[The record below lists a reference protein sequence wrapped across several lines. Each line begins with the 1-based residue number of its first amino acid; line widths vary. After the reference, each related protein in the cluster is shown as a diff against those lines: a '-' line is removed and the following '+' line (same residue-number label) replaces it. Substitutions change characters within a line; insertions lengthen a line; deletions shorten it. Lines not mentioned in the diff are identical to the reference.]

1 MELKESQEI
10 YKVLISSQYKVL
22 VNTLIKSA
30 VRYSRLRVDW
40 LLSDLEGRIEMDAE
54 RTRAHNT
61 FIDNCNI
68 VCRNMEQAGEDTQWR
83 TKIGSDRKA
92 IGDFACLIN
101 AVLSIEAR

>member
-1 MELKESQEI
+1 MELKESQDI
-10 YKVLISSQYKVL
+10 YIVLISSQHQSL

-40 LLSDLEGRIEMDAE
+40 FLSDLEGRIKMDAE
-54 RTRAHNT
+54 RTRAHET

-68 VCRNMEQAGEDTQWR
+68 VCRNMGQTGEDTQWR
-83 TKIGSDRKA
+83 TKVGSDRKA

-101 AVLSIEAR
+101 AILSIEAR

>member
-10 YKVLISSQYKVL
+10 YQVLMSSKYQFL
-22 VNTLIKSA
+22 VNTLIMSA

-54 RTRAHNT
+54 RTSAHNA

-68 VCRNMEQAGEDTQWR
+68 VCRNMGQAGEDTQWR
-83 TKIGSDRKA
+83 AKIGSDRKS